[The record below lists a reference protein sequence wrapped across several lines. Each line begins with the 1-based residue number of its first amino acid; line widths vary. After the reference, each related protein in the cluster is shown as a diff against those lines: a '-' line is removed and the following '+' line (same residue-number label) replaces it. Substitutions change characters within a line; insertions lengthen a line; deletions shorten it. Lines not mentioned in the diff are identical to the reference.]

1 MTTSTSPTTRVSPD
15 AAPGLAPRAKEAS
28 RAAYATTAFLAILRR
43 DIVVTGREFLAF
55 LLQVLV
61 QPLFFLFI
69 FGKVLPSIGLASNS
83 FGALLLP
90 GIVSLTVLLAA
101 MQGVTLP
108 LVLDLGFARE
118 IDDRLL
124 APLPVSLVALEKVFF
139 AALRGIV
146 AGAVIFPLAYWILGS
161 GYDVR
166 GDRIGV
172 LIGIVVLIAFAGAC
186 LGLTIG
192 TLIKPEQIGLM
203 FSLILTPM
211 LFLGCTYFP
220 WGSLGGIKWFQIVTL
235 FNPLTYGSEGMRY
248 AMVPPV
254 VIAGHTVTVPT
265 LDMHW
270 VLLAL
275 SATIVVFFLLGTRT
289 FRRRVV
295 S

>member
-1 MTTSTSPTTRVSPD
+1 MATSTSTPVSPGIAPGAAPAAREKTRV
-15 AAPGLAPRAKEAS
+15 AL
-28 RAAYATTAFLAILRR
+28 ATTAFVAILRR
-43 DIVVTGREFLAF
+43 DITVTGREFIAF
-55 LLQVLV
+55 LMQVLV

-69 FGKVLPSIGLASNS
+69 FGKVLPSIGLASSS

-124 APLPVSLVALEKVFF
+124 APLPVSLVALEKVLF
-139 AALRGIV
+139 AAMRGIV

-161 GYDVR
+161 GYNVR

-172 LIGIVVLIAFAGAC
+172 LIGIIVLTSFAGAC

-254 VIAGHTVTVPT
+254 LIAGHTVTVPT
-265 LDMHW
+265 LDMRW

-275 SATIVVFFLLGTRT
+275 GGTIIAFFLIGTRT
-289 FRRRVV
+289 FHRRVV
-295 S
+295 N